1 MELKRGADGQ
11 SKPKATRGGNK
22 THGHSS
28 TPGPPQNFC
37 EARKTFATF
46 NEEPMVNRN
55 RKQREGVTRP
65 TVTAVL
71 QDPRKIS
78 AKPAKPSRHSSYESQ
93 RVRRASSSAK
103 FKRWG
108 PVSGQ
113 GIVVKSGETQ
123 ESRPEDSRISASAF
137 RASLLGNTTKH
148 ALGILAWTLL
158 DKQNPPNT
166 LSAERRQEYTRKL
179 TCGIRGAEGQST
191 SQPAEGAVGQPEQR
205 EGGTR
210 PTIRAAAVLQHL
222 RQVSA
227 KPAKFLRSPQNLRD
241 IQIMSLSESA
251 EPLPRRNSS
260 GGVQFPARE

>member
-1 MELKRGADGQ
+1 
-11 SKPKATRGGNK
+11 
-22 THGHSS
+22 
-28 TPGPPQNFC
+28 
-37 EARKTFATF
+37 
-46 NEEPMVNRN
+46 MVNRN

-166 LSAERRQEYTRKL
+166 LSAERRQEYQSGPVAIQISLRPSTKPTHLKQHEKTHLRNSRSRRSINIAA
-179 TCGIRGAEGQST
+179 CRGS
-191 SQPAEGAVGQPEQR
+191 R
-205 EGGTR
+205 R
-210 PTIRAAAVLQHL
+210 PTRTTRGRNKTHNPSCSSTPAPPPSFCEA